1 MECIGA
7 IDQGTQ
13 STRFLLYDRSANLVA
28 SHQVEFTQIT
38 PKPGWVEHDP
48 LEIWESVNQCLDKA
62 LEAARSKVG
71 DVKVVALGITNQR
84 ETTLVWDRTTGKSLH
99 NAIVWMDR
107 RTASICQRITEE
119 LGGSNHYRAVTG
131 LPVSTY
137 FSAFKWTWLHENV
150 AVVREAKAEGRC
162 MLGTIDSWLIY
173 NLTGGVEGGIH
184 VTDVS
189 NAARTFLMDI
199 RTLSWD
205 AGLLQRFGLSEGM
218 LPRIC
223 SNAEVYGTVKHGLL
237 AGVPIAGCLGDQ
249 QAAMLGQRCKPLEAK
264 NTYGTGCFVLLNT
277 GTAPIQSSHGLLTTM
292 AYKLGP
298 DEPAQYALEG
308 AIAIAGAGVSWLKD
322 SLRIIDSPEESATL
336 AASVD
341 STGGVYFVPAFGGLL
356 APRWRSDARGVIL
369 GLSSFTTRAHI
380 VRALLEAIAWQT
392 KEVLDAMVQD
402 AGRDGFSLLRVD
414 GGASRNDVLMQL
426 QADAIQIPV
435 RRPQHLETTC
445 LGAAYAAGIGS
456 GFWSKD
462 WVLHSDGCHAQD
474 SQEFHPKADPE
485 KIQQRFMCWKEA
497 VKRSYNLE
505 DFELQ

>member
-1 MECIGA
+1 MECVGA

-13 STRFLLYDRSANLVA
+13 STRFLIYDRTARLIA

-38 PKPGWVEHDP
+38 PRPGWVEHDP
-48 LEIWESVNQCLDKA
+48 LEVWQSVLVCLEKA
-62 LEAARSKVG
+62 VKAAKTKEG
-71 DVKVVALGITNQR
+71 DIKIVAVGITNQR
-84 ETTLVWDRTTGKSLH
+84 ETTLVWDRTTGKPLH

-107 RTASICQRITEE
+107 RTAGICQRFAEDF
-119 LGGSNHYRAVTG
+119 GSKDHYRAKTG

-150 AVVREAKAEGRC
+150 AAVREAKAAGRC

-173 NLTGGVEGGIH
+173 NLTGGVSGGIH

-199 RTLSWD
+199 HTLAWD
-205 AGLLQRFGLSEGM
+205 ADLLQRFGLSLDM

-223 SNAEVYGTVKHGLL
+223 SNAEVYGAVKGTPLD
-237 AGVPIAGCLGDQ
+237 GVPIAGCLGDQ

-277 GTAPIQSSHGLLTTM
+277 GDTPIQSSHGLLTTM

-298 DEPAQYALEG
+298 SEPAHYALEG
-308 AIAIAGAGVSWLKD
+308 SIAIAGAGVSWLKD
-322 SLRIIDSPEESATL
+322 NLRIIDSPEESATL
-336 AASVD
+336 AASID
-341 STGGVYFVPAFGGLL
+341 GTGGVYFVPAFGGLL
-356 APRWRSDARGVIL
+356 APQWRDDARGVIL
-369 GLSSFTTRAHI
+369 GISSFTTRAHI
-380 VRALLEAIAWQT
+380 ARALLEAIAWQT

-402 AGRDGFSLLRVD
+402 AGREGFSLLRVD

-435 RRPQHLETTC
+435 RRPEHLETTC
-445 LGAAYAAGIGS
+445 LGAAFAAGIGS
-456 GFWSKD
+456 GFWTKE
-462 WVLHSDGCHAQD
+462 WVLHSDACHAQD
-474 SQEFHPKADPE
+474 SQEFRPQADPE
-485 KIQQRFMCWKEA
+485 EIQQRFNCWQEA
-497 VKRSYNLE
+497 VKRSFNLE
-505 DFELQ
+505 HFELH